1 MSMKIAIIG
10 TRGIPNRYGGF
21 EELAE
26 QLSVG
31 LTEKGHNITVYN
43 SHNHPNQEK
52 TFSGV
57 QIIHCKDPEHKI
69 GTAGQFVYDF
79 NCVRDAAKRN
89 FDVLLFL
96 GYTSSSV
103 WGRFYPKHTV
113 IISNMDGLEWKRS
126 KYPAGVRRF
135 LHYAEKLAVKYSDH
149 LIADSPAIQQYLLQQ
164 YKAKSEY
171 IAYGAQIVQAA
182 DETILQRYSLQPY
195 NYFMLMARMEP
206 ENNIAMI
213 LEGFHQSDT
222 QKKLLVLG
230 NTANRFGKKMIS
242 VYQSDKRIIFAG
254 AVYDAQITHTLIH
267 FSSLYFHGHSVGGT
281 NPSLL
286 QAMACAALI
295 AAHDNEF
302 NRAVLGDDGFYFKTS
317 TDVQHFASHEDL
329 LPGKAEKTAA
339 NLLKIKE
346 QFNWPAII
354 EQYEQFIRACL
365 SIKKT

>member
-31 LTEKGHNITVYN
+31 LAAKGHNLTVYN
-43 SHNHPNQEK
+43 SHNHPCQEK
-52 TFSGV
+52 TFKGV

-69 GTAGQFVYDF
+69 GTAGQFIYDF
-79 NCVRDAAKRN
+79 NCLRDAVKRN

-103 WGRFYPKHTV
+103 WGRFYPKQTV

-126 KYPAGVRRF
+126 KYAAPVRRF

-149 LIADSPAIQQYLLQQ
+149 LIADSPAIQEYLLQQ
-164 YKAKSEY
+164 YGAKSRY
-171 IAYGAQIVQAA
+171 IAYGAHVPEGA
-182 DETILQRYSLQPY
+182 DTGILQPYSLQPGH
-195 NYFMLMARMEP
+195 YFMLMARMEP
-206 ENNIAMI
+206 ENNIAAI
-213 LEGFHQSDT
+213 LEGFHKSDSS
-222 QKKLLVLG
+222 KKLLVLG
-230 NTANRFGKKMIS
+230 NTSNRFGKKMVS
-242 VYQSDKRIIFAG
+242 TYGSDSRIIFAG
-254 AVYDAQITHTLIH
+254 AVYDAKITHTLMH

-286 QAMACAALI
+286 QAMACGALI

-302 NRAVLGDDGFYFKTS
+302 NRAVLGVDGFYFKNS
-317 TDVQHFASHEDL
+317 ADVHDL
-329 LPGKAEKTAA
+329 INNENSLPGKSAKTDA
-339 NLLKIKE
+339 NLLKIKD

-354 EQYEQFIRACL
+354 DQYEQFIQACL
-365 SIKKT
+365 SVKKS